1 MNIAYIDGQNLHLG
15 VSAQKRQIDFEKLR
29 VYLRDKFGVKE
40 AYYYLWFVIE
50 EQRELYLKLQKAGFI
65 VMFREYTAA
74 LKWKK
79 KGNVDSDI
87 IFDILT
93 RMYEKKDFKK
103 IILVSG
109 DWDYSKLVMHLIRH
123 NILWKILFPNNKY
136 SSLYKPIK
144 DKYWMILSAPEIQK
158 KIWYEQPSPLP
169 TT

>member
-1 MNIAYIDGQNLHLG
+1 MNIAYIDWQNLHLG

-29 VYLRDKFGVKE
+29 VYLRDKFGVQE

-65 VMFREYTAA
+65 VMFREHTAA

-109 DWDYSKLVMHLIRH
+109 DGDYSKLVMHLIRH

-158 KIWYEQPSPLP
+158 KIWFEQPSQLI